1 MKQIY
6 ETENKKEKAII
17 AIFIQKGSNR
27 DEAMDNLDELALL
40 LDTAG
45 AEVVEKIYQELQT
58 QSVSTLFGK
67 GKVEE
72 LAVLIEEHQ
81 ATMVVFDNELSPV
94 QVRNLSNALKVK
106 ILDRSSIIL
115 DIFARNAKTLEAQL
129 QVELAQNLYLL
140 PRLSRMWTH
149 LSKQYGGVG
158 TKGPGETQIETDR
171 RIIRKRVQILKEK
184 LKTIDTQ
191 NFEQRKSRQGTPR
204 FALVGYTN
212 AGKSTLMNAFTNAGV
227 YVEDKLFAT
236 LSTVVRQ
243 INLPSGKIGLLS
255 DTVGF
260 IRNLP
265 HHLVASFRSTLAE
278 ASESDVILI
287 VIDSSDNNF
296 SKQIQTVVDTLY
308 DLNIKE
314 KPIIYVFNKI
324 DKLEH
329 LEHIKQIKGEYP
341 NAVFISAK
349 KNMNIS
355 ELLNQMEKE
364 YDRLSNYLELF
375 IPYEKNSEL
384 NKIYSICKVIERK
397 DTDDGT
403 ILRINFQTELDSHIR
418 NLFGQYIST
427 ERLSGGYVKLD
438 TV

>member
-1 MKQIY
+1 MKEIY

-17 AIFIQKGSNR
+17 AIFIQKGSDR
-27 DEAMDNLDELALL
+27 DEAMDNLEELGLL
-40 LDTAG
+40 VDTAG
-45 AEVVEKIYQELQT
+45 AEVIEKVYQELQT
-58 QSVSTLFGK
+58 PSVATLFGK

-72 LAVLIEEHQ
+72 IALLIEEHQ
-81 ATMVVFDNELSPV
+81 ASMVVFDNELTPV

-106 ILDRSSIIL
+106 VLDRSGIIL

-171 RIIRKRVQILKEK
+171 RIIRKRIQILREK

-191 NFEQRKSRQGTPR
+191 NYEQRKSRQGIPR

-212 AGKSTLMNAFTNAGV
+212 AGKSTLMNALTNAGV

-243 INLPSGKIGLLS
+243 ISLPSSKLGLLS

-287 VIDSSDNNF
+287 VVDSSDNNF
-296 SKQIQTVVDTLY
+296 SKQINTVVDTLN

-329 LEHIKQIKGEYP
+329 MEHIKQIKSEYP

-349 KNMNIS
+349 KNINIS
-355 ELLNQMEKE
+355 ELLTQMEKE
-364 YDRLSNYLELF
+364 YDRLSNHLELF
-375 IPYEKNSEL
+375 IPYSKNSEL
-384 NKIYSICKVIERK
+384 NKIYSICKVVERS
-397 DTDDGT
+397 DTDEGT
-403 ILRINFQTELDSHIR
+403 ILKINYQSELDKHIR
-418 NLFGQYIST
+418 NIFGNYI
-427 ERLSGGYVKLD
+427 LN
-438 TV
+438 

>member
-6 ETENKKEKAII
+6 ETANKKEKAII

-45 AEVVEKIYQELQT
+45 AEVMEKIYQELET

-67 GKVEE
+67 GKIEE

-171 RIIRKRVQILKEK
+171 RIIRKRIQILKDK
-184 LKTIDTQ
+184 LNTINVQ
-191 NFEQRKSRQGTPR
+191 NFEQRKSRQGIPR

-212 AGKSTLMNAFTNAGV
+212 AGKSTLMNALTNAGV

-287 VIDSSDNNF
+287 VIDVSDNNF
-296 SKQIQTVVDTLY
+296 SKQIQTVVDTLN

-364 YDRLSNYLELF
+364 YDRLSNFLELF

-384 NKIYSICKVIERK
+384 NKIYRICKVIERK

-403 ILRINFQTELDSHIR
+403 ILKINFQTELDSHIR

-427 ERLSGGYVKLD
+427 EGLSGGYVKLD

>member
-6 ETENKKEKAII
+6 DVESKKEKAII
-17 AIFIQKGSNR
+17 AAFIPKGSDR
-27 DEAMDNLDELALL
+27 DLAMENLEELGLL
-40 LDTAG
+40 IDTAG
-45 AEVVEKIYQELQT
+45 AEVVEKVFQELAKP
-58 QSVSTLFGK
+58 SVSTLLGK

-72 LAVLIEEHQ
+72 ISELIKEHG
-81 ATMVVFDNELSPV
+81 ASMVVFDNELTPV
-94 QVRNLSNALKVK
+94 QVRNLSNILNVK
-106 ILDRSSIIL
+106 ILDRSGIIL
-115 DIFARNAKTLEAQL
+115 DIFAKNAKTLEAQL

-149 LSKQYGGVG
+149 LSKQYGGIG

-171 RIIRKRVQILKEK
+171 RIIRKRIQILKEK

-191 NFEQRKSRQGTPR
+191 NYEQRKSRHGIPR

-212 AGKSTLMNAFTNAGV
+212 AGKSTLMNSLTNAGV

-243 INLPSGKIGLLS
+243 LELPSGKIGLLS

-278 ASESDVILI
+278 ASESDVVLI
-287 VIDSSDNNF
+287 VVDVSDSSF
-296 SKQIQTVVDTLY
+296 RKHIQTVIDTLNE
-308 DLNIKE
+308 LNIRE
-314 KPIIYVFNKI
+314 KPMIYVFNKI

-329 LEHIKQIKGEYP
+329 LENIKQIRNEYP
-341 NAVFISAK
+341 NAVFVSAI

-355 ELLNQMEKE
+355 ELLLQMENE
-364 YDRLSNYLELF
+364 YDKLSNYLELF
-375 IPYEKNSEL
+375 VPYDKNADL
-384 NKIYSICKVIERK
+384 NKIYNLCKVIQRQ
-397 DTDDGT
+397 DTDSGT
-403 ILRINFQTELDSHIR
+403 KLTVSYQNELEKQIKSM
-418 NLFGQYIST
+418 FEKY
-427 ERLSGGYVKLD
+427 KLN
-438 TV
+438 

>member
-6 ETENKKEKAII
+6 ETESKREKAIT

-27 DEAMDNLDELALL
+27 DEAMENLEELGLL
-40 LDTAG
+40 IDTAG
-45 AEVVEKIYQELQT
+45 AEVVEKIYQELAT
-58 QSVSTLFGK
+58 PSVATLFGK
-67 GKVEE
+67 GKVQE
-72 LAVLIEEHQ
+72 LVELIKEHN
-81 ATMVVFDNELSPV
+81 ASMVVFDNELTPV
-94 QVRNLSNALKVK
+94 QVRNLSNALNVKV
-106 ILDRSSIIL
+106 LDRSGIIL
-115 DIFARNAKTLEAQL
+115 DIFAKNAKTLEAQL

-171 RIIRKRVQILKEK
+171 RIIRKRIQILREK

-191 NFEQRKSRQGTPR
+191 NYEQRKSRQGTPR

-212 AGKSTLMNAFTNAGV
+212 AGKSTLMNALTNAGV

-243 INLPSGKIGLLS
+243 ISLPSGKTGLLS

-287 VIDSSDNNF
+287 VVDTSDNNF
-296 SKQIQTVVDTLY
+296 SKHIQTVVDTLN

-341 NAVFISAK
+341 NAVFVSAK

-355 ELLNQMEKE
+355 ELLIQMEKE

-384 NKIYSICKVIERK
+384 NKIYSICKVMQRE
-397 DTDDGT
+397 DNDEGT
-403 ILRINFQTELDSHIR
+403 ILKITFQNDLEQHIK
-418 NLFGQYIST
+418 NLFGKYQ
-427 ERLSGGYVKLD
+427 LN
-438 TV
+438 

>member
-6 ETENKKEKAII
+6 DVESKKEKAII
-17 AIFIQKGSNR
+17 AAFIPKGSDR
-27 DEAMDNLDELALL
+27 DLAMENLEELGLL
-40 LDTAG
+40 IDTAG
-45 AEVVEKIYQELQT
+45 AEVVEKVFQELAKP
-58 QSVSTLFGK
+58 SVSTLLGK

-72 LAVLIEEHQ
+72 ISELIKEHG
-81 ATMVVFDNELSPV
+81 ASMVVFDNELTPV
-94 QVRNLSNALKVK
+94 QVRNLSNILNVK
-106 ILDRSSIIL
+106 ILDRSGIIL
-115 DIFARNAKTLEAQL
+115 DIFAKNAKTLEAQL

-149 LSKQYGGVG
+149 LSKQYGGIG

-171 RIIRKRVQILKEK
+171 RIIRKRIQILKEK

-191 NFEQRKSRQGTPR
+191 NYEQRKSRQGIPR

-212 AGKSTLMNAFTNAGV
+212 AGKSTLMNSLTNAGV

-243 INLPSGKIGLLS
+243 LELPSGKIGLLS

-278 ASESDVILI
+278 ASESDVVLI
-287 VIDSSDNNF
+287 VVDVSDSSF
-296 SKQIQTVVDTLY
+296 RKHIQTVIDTLNE
-308 DLNIKE
+308 LNIRE
-314 KPIIYVFNKI
+314 KPMIYIFNKI

-329 LEHIKQIKGEYP
+329 LENIKQIRNEYP
-341 NAVFISAK
+341 NAVFVSAI

-355 ELLNQMEKE
+355 ELLLQMENE
-364 YDRLSNYLELF
+364 YDKLSNYLELF
-375 IPYEKNSEL
+375 VPYDKNADL
-384 NKIYSICKVIERK
+384 NKIYNLCKVIQRQ
-397 DTDDGT
+397 DTDSGT
-403 ILRINFQTELDSHIR
+403 KLTVSYQNELEKQIKSM
-418 NLFGQYIST
+418 FEKY
-427 ERLSGGYVKLD
+427 KLN
-438 TV
+438 